1 MTDPY
6 PEARRRARLDTDNH
20 ARLLEENRAAYLAE
34 RIDRL
39 RSEIRTLED
48 AERMVSSDE
57 IRREI
62 HNKRAELERIG
73 NVLEDE
79 RPIR

>member
-6 PEARRRARLDTDNH
+6 PEARRRARLDTTDH
-20 ARLLEENRAAYLAE
+20 ARLLEENRAAYLADRAE
-34 RIDRL
+34 RL
-39 RSEIRTLED
+39 RNEIRTLQD

-62 HNKRAELERIG
+62 HDKRAELERIG
-73 NVLEDE
+73 SVLEDE